1 MATTKLAPD
10 NETVRTHAP
19 REELKSDRVVR
30 RLEAQILSG
39 ELGPGER
46 LPTESDLCDL
56 LGVSRSVVRDAMRT
70 LSARGLVTVRQGHGM
85 SVAEPDNETFNRAL
99 LIRLARSDLSWA
111 EVAEAR
117 KYLETGLIPVAA
129 ERGTDEDW
137 DRLED
142 HYNRFAAA
150 VERRDWDTAE
160 REHVLFHQTIVEAMH
175 HPALELF
182 LRPVQEVIMATA
194 VPPRRNVKADW
205 EVETHPPIIKAL
217 RARDSDAAVA
227 ALSKHFTEPL
237 STKRYARLLKQPFH
251 RVLTEAS
258 D

>member
-1 MATTKLAPD
+1 MATTKLASD
-10 NETVRTHAP
+10 NEGVRTPSP

-30 RLEAQILSG
+30 RLESQILSG
-39 ELGPGER
+39 ELRPGER

-70 LSARGLVTVRQGHGM
+70 LAARGLVTVRQGHGM
-85 SVAEPDNETFNRAL
+85 SIAEPDNETFNRAL
-99 LIRLARSDLSWA
+99 LLRLARSDLSWA

-117 KYLETGLIPVAA
+117 KYLETALIPVAA
-129 ERGTDEDW
+129 TRGTDEDW
-137 DRLED
+137 DRLEE
-142 HYNRFAAA
+142 HFNAFADA
-150 VERRDWDTAE
+150 VERCDWDTAE

-205 EVETHPPIIKAL
+205 EVETHPPIIEAL
-217 RARDSDAAVA
+217 RAGDGDAAA
-227 ALSKHFTEPL
+227 EALNRHFTEPL
-237 STKRYARLLKQPFH
+237 TTKRYSRLLKQPFH
-251 RVLTEAS
+251 KVLSQAL